1 MSPLFVCEM
10 TQMATRGK
18 EDRGGCY
25 VDGRKEGSPIALSLQ
40 MGKHERILP
49 HSCSSPLSPTLFT
62 LLHHLIKCFS
72 CPPSAVLDAGLDSRL
87 AECDVSVQITLLILN
102 SRNMLRRSKV
112 RTLISKLSALF
123 VKAGT
128 REVYK

>member
-1 MSPLFVCEM
+1 ME
-10 TQMATRGK
+10 
-18 EDRGGCY
+18 
-25 VDGRKEGSPIALSLQ
+25 GRKKGSPIALSLQ
-40 MGKHERILP
+40 IGKHERILP
-49 HSCSSPLSPTLFT
+49 HSCSSSPPSLPDPIYSPPSSHKMF
-62 LLHHLIKCFS
+62 L

-87 AECDVSVQITLLILN
+87 AECDVSVQIALLIQN
-102 SRNMLRRSKV
+102 STSMLRRSKV